1 LWGCRTQPA
10 QKEGPAQPDPAPTDN
25 HADACCS
32 ALLTL
37 RPLRS
42 ACAQLLLSSSL
53 NPEQREL
60 ADTILESCNSL
71 LGVLGDI
78 LDFSKLVSMGGC
90 AGGGVVGAAWVGN
103 QPDQAVN

>member
-1 LWGCRTQPA
+1 
-10 QKEGPAQPDPAPTDN
+10 
-25 HADACCS
+25 
-32 ALLTL
+32 
-37 RPLRS
+37 
-42 ACAQLLLSSSL
+42 
-53 NPEQREL
+53 
-60 ADTILESCNSL
+60 L